1 MLQAAST
8 VGSTDGEK
16 KGGGK
21 KKIYIKEE
29 KIFTAYL
36 IKKKK
41 KEKEEGKI
49 KRGERSTSRKEFT
62 RLFFLLPPGSLLWL

>member
-8 VGSTDGEK
+8 VGSKD
-16 KGGGK
+16 GGK
-21 KKIYIKEE
+21 KGKKKRIYIKEE

-41 KEKEEGKI
+41 KEGKI

-62 RLFFLLPPGSLLWL
+62 RLFFLLPPASLLWL